1 MTPQELDFTIVTR
14 AGLTQKEFALLS
26 GVSRVT
32 ANLWVRGKMSPHRF
46 IRARTAKVISTLEEA
61 VAAGALPLPATVE
74 SADRGPAISHAFK
87 QAFAS
92 ASV

>member
-1 MTPQELDFTIVTR
+1 MIAQELDFTIVTR

-46 IRARTAKVISTLEEA
+46 IRARTAKVISTLEDA
-61 VAAGALPLPATVE
+61 VAQGALPLPDTVE
-74 SADRGPAISHAFK
+74 SAARGAAIKQAFK
-87 QAFAS
+87 QAFSS

>member
-46 IRARTAKVISTLEEA
+46 IRARTAKVISTLEAA
-61 VAAGALPLPATVE
+61 VAQGALPLPTTVKPDDRVRAVKTAFRQAYAAATV
-74 SADRGPAISHAFK
+74 
-87 QAFAS
+87 
-92 ASV
+92 